1 MSAVLNIFSPLA
13 MRLPAAA
20 ALASMHGVW
29 LQRRA
34 LSGLDETRLAD
45 LGLTADDAA
54 CEAGRPFWDVPA
66 TWRR

>member
-1 MSAVLNIFSPLA
+1 
-13 MRLPAAA
+13 
-20 ALASMHGVW
+20 MHGVW